1 LSQNNRPKF
10 IEDSDTEK
18 VNEDEEEEEEEDV
31 SITADL
37 ADVKVANSED
47 EDATENTQDY
57 QFQFTHQFQ
66 ENGNIVTP
74 MENWEMLFPIFYVI
88 QPMNFI
94 RVKAN
99 LIPRAEKIVSHGLHI
114 DTFTPYSITGI
125 YYVNN
130 NNGCTEFEDG
140 DKVES
145 KQNRIVLFPSNMQH
159 TGTTCTD
166 AKVRVAININFIPYV
181 NEDSMYKEI
190 FDATQWQAIT
200 KWCTK

>member
-1 LSQNNRPKF
+1 MEKTIKNNKLILDNVISNTESEKIKSQIFGVFFSWYYK
-10 IEDSDTEK
+10 DYVVGD
-18 VNEDEEEEEEEDV
+18 EDV
-31 SITADL
+31 N
-37 ADVKVANSED
+37 K
-47 EDATENTQDY
+47 NTQDY

-66 ENGNIVTP
+66 ENSNIVTP

-190 FDATQWQAIT
+190 FSATQWQAIT
-200 KWCTK
+200 KWCAK

>member
-1 LSQNNRPKF
+1 MEKIIKNNKLILDNVISNAESEKIKSQIFGVFFNWYYK
-10 IEDSDTEK
+10 DY
-18 VNEDEEEEEEEDV
+18 V
-31 SITADL
+31 
-37 ADVKVANSED
+37 VAD

-190 FDATQWQAIT
+190 FNATQWQAIT

>member
-1 LSQNNRPKF
+1 MEKIIKNNKLILDNVISNAESEKIKSQIFGVFFNWYYK
-10 IEDSDTEK
+10 DY
-18 VNEDEEEEEEEDV
+18 V
-31 SITADL
+31 
-37 ADVKVANSED
+37 VAD

>member
-1 LSQNNRPKF
+1 MEKTIKNNKLILDNVISNTESEKIKSQIFGVFFSWYYK
-10 IEDSDTEK
+10 DYVVGD
-18 VNEDEEEEEEEDV
+18 EDV
-31 SITADL
+31 N
-37 ADVKVANSED
+37 K
-47 EDATENTQDY
+47 NTQDY

-66 ENGNIVTP
+66 ENSNIVTP

-99 LIPRAEKIVSHGLHI
+99 LIPRAEKIVPHGLHI
-114 DTFTPYSITGI
+114 DTFAPYSITGI

-130 NNGCTEFEDG
+130 NNGYTQFEDG

-145 KQNRIVLFPSNMQH
+145 KQNRKH

-190 FDATQWQAIT
+190 FSATQWQAIT
-200 KWCTK
+200 KWCAK